1 MNGFF
6 NAFECR
12 LKKIFYDQNNT
23 PIGLADK
30 QPNLS
35 VSVYQFFDTFS
46 N

>member
-12 LKKIFYDQNNT
+12 LKKKFCDKNNT
-23 PIGLADK
+23 PRGLVDE

-35 VSVYQFFDTFS
+35 VLVYQFFDTFS